1 MKVISKKLITLST
14 KKVQGRNAA
23 AAGLR
28 TENVPSN
35 VTGLSHLNPDSKS
48 VSATRPAALN
58 LNFNVATN
66 VVGAQPIPVVAT
78 VKNKNHHH
86 SSALSRF
93 NASNSG
99 QTKKQGGGGG
109 ISVMNTHRQN
119 TQLQKSSPRAGSDE
133 ERIPDD
139 KSSAEPPI
147 KTNSGLPQPQNGQ
160 QFLGSITIRQEA
172 SPKRTA
178 YNS

>member
-1 MKVISKKLITLST
+1 MQLQDGHRRRLQALAAAQNGNHNSATNSVESREPSYSTTVNQQKSANVSTSASGAARMKVISKKLITLST

-23 AAGLR
+23 AAGLH

-35 VTGLSHLNPDSKS
+35 VAGLSHLNPDSKS

-78 VKNKNHHH
+78 VKNNNHHH

-93 NASNSG
+93 NASNNGTTVSFLI
-99 QTKKQGGGGG
+99 KQ
-109 ISVMNTHRQN
+109 
-119 TQLQKSSPRAGSDE
+119 
-133 ERIPDD
+133 
-139 KSSAEPPI
+139 
-147 KTNSGLPQPQNGQ
+147 
-160 QFLGSITIRQEA
+160 
-172 SPKRTA
+172 
-178 YNS
+178 

>member
-28 TENVPSN
+28 TENIPSS
-35 VTGLSHLNPDSKS
+35 VAGLSHLNPDSKS

-78 VKNKNHHH
+78 VKNKSHHH

-93 NASNSG
+93 NANNNA

-109 ISVMNTHRQN
+109 ISVMNTHR
-119 TQLQKSSPRAGSDE
+119 
-133 ERIPDD
+133 
-139 KSSAEPPI
+139 
-147 KTNSGLPQPQNGQ
+147 
-160 QFLGSITIRQEA
+160 
-172 SPKRTA
+172 
-178 YNS
+178 

>member
-23 AAGLR
+23 AAGLH

-35 VTGLSHLNPDSKS
+35 VAGLSHLNPDSKS

-78 VKNKNHHH
+78 VKNNNHHH

-93 NASNSG
+93 NASNNGTTVSFLI
-99 QTKKQGGGGG
+99 KQ
-109 ISVMNTHRQN
+109 
-119 TQLQKSSPRAGSDE
+119 
-133 ERIPDD
+133 
-139 KSSAEPPI
+139 
-147 KTNSGLPQPQNGQ
+147 
-160 QFLGSITIRQEA
+160 
-172 SPKRTA
+172 
-178 YNS
+178 

>member
-1 MKVISKKLITLST
+1 MQLQDGHRRRLQALAAAQNGNQNTATNSVESREPSYSTTVNQQKSANVSTSASGAARMKVISKKLITLST

-35 VTGLSHLNPDSKS
+35 VAGLSHLNPDSKS

-78 VKNKNHHH
+78 VKNNNHHH

-93 NASNSG
+93 NASNNGTTVSFLI
-99 QTKKQGGGGG
+99 KQ
-109 ISVMNTHRQN
+109 
-119 TQLQKSSPRAGSDE
+119 
-133 ERIPDD
+133 
-139 KSSAEPPI
+139 
-147 KTNSGLPQPQNGQ
+147 
-160 QFLGSITIRQEA
+160 
-172 SPKRTA
+172 
-178 YNS
+178 